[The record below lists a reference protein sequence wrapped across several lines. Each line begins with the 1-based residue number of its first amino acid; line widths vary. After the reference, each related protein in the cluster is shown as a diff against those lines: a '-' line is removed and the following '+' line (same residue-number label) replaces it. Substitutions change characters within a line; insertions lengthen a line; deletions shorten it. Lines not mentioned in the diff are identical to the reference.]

1 MFDLINGLPVHPLI
15 VHAIV
20 VLLPLA
26 AIGTVAIAL
35 VPRWRAPY
43 GPVVTAAAIASV
55 ILLPIATSSGEALER
70 RVGDPGRHAAMGDM
84 LIWFAVP
91 LAVLALALTFVARR
105 AASGR
110 TLAGPRW
117 LPTAVAVLAV
127 VAAVATSVQVY
138 RVGDSGAKA
147 VWSDQVQASH
157 H

>member
-43 GPVVTAAAIASV
+43 GPLVTAAAIASV

-70 RVGDPGRHAAMGDM
+70 HVGDPGRHAAMGDM

-91 LAVLALALTFVARR
+91 LAVLALALTYVARR
-105 AASGR
+105 AAAGR
-110 TLAGPRW
+110 ALVGPHW

-127 VAAVATSVQVY
+127 VAAVATGVQVY

-147 VWSDQVQASH
+147 VWADQVQASH